1 MKCGKKGKM
10 KTFRDGGTEICTS
23 EKLKIK
29 PGPNLLKNIQVR
41 SQDLKITEQ

>member
-23 EKLKIK
+23 EKPKIK
-29 PGPNLLKNIQVR
+29 PVQIC
-41 SQDLKITEQ
+41 LKIPK